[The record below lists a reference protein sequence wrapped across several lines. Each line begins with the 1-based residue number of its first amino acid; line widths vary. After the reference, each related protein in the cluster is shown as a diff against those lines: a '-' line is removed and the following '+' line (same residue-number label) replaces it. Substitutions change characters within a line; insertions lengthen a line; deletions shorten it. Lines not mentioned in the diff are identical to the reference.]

1 MEGSNSLTQEG
12 EFFFFPLE
20 PDKNR
25 FCTWNARFR
34 MPVFRVTIKKAI
46 PNVRFDLL
54 ILFIAVKQLI
64 HLTLDKIEE
73 NDKKQSTKSSL

>member
-1 MEGSNSLTQEG
+1 
-12 EFFFFPLE
+12 
-20 PDKNR
+20 
-25 FCTWNARFR
+25 

-73 NDKKQSTKSSL
+73 NDKKQLTKSSL